1 MIMYLLGTILM
12 IEAALLILPM
22 GVALGYGEDII
33 PFLITIG
40 ILLVISL
47 PNIIFKP
54 KNKRIFAREGFIT
67 VAAGW
72 ILLSAFGALPFV
84 ISGAIPS
91 YIDALFETVSGLTTT
106 GATILSEIESLP
118 RGILFWRSLTHW
130 IGGMGVLV
138 FMLAIL
144 PSANGE
150 TMHLMR
156 AEVPGPTKGKLV
168 PKMRQSSLILYGIYV
183 ALTAAMVIA
192 LLICGMPLYDSVV
205 NAFATAGTG
214 GFSVLNSSIAGYN
227 NPAAEWIIAIF
238 MLLFGVNFNL
248 FFFIL
253 VGRIKDVL
261 KSEELKTY
269 LIICGVATA
278 AIAINTYHVFNN
290 LHDTVRA
297 SFFQVTSIMST
308 TGFGTADFNLWP
320 QLSRSIIVILMF
332 IGACAG
338 STAGGLKIS
347 RLIIL
352 IKSIFYEIRRMLRPR
367 SVNVVRLEGE
377 VVSNDIVHSA
387 TRYFVVYIAF
397 LLSAFLL
404 ISVDGF
410 SFETNFTAAVT
421 CLNNVGPGLDVVG
434 PTGNF
439 SGFSVFSKI
448 VLSLTMLLGRLEI
461 MPMMILFSPFAWKRR

>member
-1 MIMYLLGTILM
+1 MNY
-12 IEAALLILPM
+12 
-22 GVALGYGEDII
+22 
-33 PFLITIG
+33 
-40 ILLVISL
+40 
-47 PNIIFKP
+47 
-54 KNKRIFAREGFIT
+54 
-67 VAAGW
+67 
-72 ILLSAFGALPFV
+72 
-84 ISGAIPS
+84 
-91 YIDALFETVSGLTTT
+91 
-106 GATILSEIESLP
+106 
-118 RGILFWRSLTHW
+118 
-130 IGGMGVLV
+130 
-138 FMLAIL
+138 
-144 PSANGE
+144 
-150 TMHLMR
+150 
-156 AEVPGPTKGKLV
+156 
-168 PKMRQSSLILYGIYV
+168 
-183 ALTAAMVIA
+183 
-192 LLICGMPLYDSVV
+192 
-205 NAFATAGTG
+205 
-214 GFSVLNSSIAGYN
+214 
-227 NPAAEWIIAIF
+227 
-238 MLLFGVNFNL
+238 FNL

-320 QLSRSIIVILMF
+320 QISRSIIVILMF